1 MDLTHVIRPDFDP
14 EEHIYRVD
22 GRIVPSVTEILA
34 GVGLSDNT
42 KAGAWEIDPD
52 VLANAADRGTMVHL
66 AIELDCTGE
75 LDEDTVD
82 DEIWPYLEAWR
93 QFVDDTG
100 FLPVANELRFY
111 HPRLDYCGTAD
122 MIGYM
127 GDQLTVLD
135 LKTGSIGLKPWHKYQ
150 LAAYAAAITKEGDTW
165 PHRMMLHLRPE
176 LKRKRYRE
184 YNFSTESAANDWRIF
199 SAARLVYSAKLADEK
214 C

>member
-1 MDLTHVIRPDFDP
+1 MKFPYVITPDFD
-14 EEHIYRVD
+14 EEAHVYRVD
-22 GRIVPSVTEILA
+22 GRIVPSVTEILS
-34 GVGLSDNT
+34 GVGLAENFM
-42 KAGAWEIDPD
+42 AGGREIDPD
-52 VLANAADRGTMVHL
+52 VLANAAERGTMVHL
-66 AIELDCTGE
+66 AIELECLGE

-100 FLPVANELRFY
+100 FLPVANEFRFY
-111 HPRLDYCGTAD
+111 EPANDYCGTAD
-122 MIGYM
+122 MIGYL

-150 LAAYAAAITKEGDTW
+150 LAAYAGAIKGGSLW

-176 LKRKRYRE
+176 LKRKRYRD
-184 YNFSTESAANDWRIF
+184 YNFSTASAATDWEIF
-199 SAARLVYSAKLADEK
+199 SCAARVYAAKLADQK